1 MQQQAQQKCARLCRP
16 RQQSKRLS
24 VAVPDA
30 TVDRAIERAARES
43 FGRLV
48 SYLAWQWRDIAAAQ
62 DALGDALVKALEVW
76 PREGIPDSPDA
87 WLLTVAKRQLLQMAR
102 HDKVRFDP
110 AVTVLLAQDEAQEH
124 TFTIPDARLKL
135 LFVCAHPAID
145 EKVRIPLMLQTV
157 LGLEVA
163 DMAPALLLSPTAL
176 AQRLVRA
183 KQKIHSTGL
192 RFEEPE
198 ASELPERL
206 HHVLES
212 IYGAFGLSVDAMDAA
227 EARVLD
233 LKDEALY
240 LGRTVCQLLPESAEA
255 KGLLALMTF
264 SNARRA
270 AGVDAQGNFVPL
282 AMHDTQLWDK
292 AAILQAD
299 QLLWVAAQSRSPG
312 PFQLE
317 AAVQSAHCHRL
328 FTGQTPWQGIAA
340 LYQQINNF
348 YPTQGACVAG
358 AVALAEA
365 GDVAAGINQ
374 LDAMDPQT
382 VKAFQPWWVA
392 RAYLLSKQGSQAL
405 RDADAAYR
413 TAIGLT
419 TQQKTRDYLESVRVG
434 LD

>member
-1 MQQQAQQKCARLCRP
+1 MT
-16 RQQSKRLS
+16 
-24 VAVPDA
+24 DA
-30 TVDRAIERAARES
+30 LVDRAIERAARES
-43 FGRLV
+43 FGRLM

-76 PREGIPDSPDA
+76 PREGVPDSPDA

-110 AVTVLLAQDEAQEH
+110 AVTALLAQDEAEER

-157 LGLEVA
+157 LGLEVT
-163 DMAPALLLSPTAL
+163 DMAHALLLSPTAL

-183 KQKIHSTGL
+183 KQKIRSTGL
-192 RFEEPE
+192 RFDEPE
-198 ASELPERL
+198 ARELPERL

-212 IYGAFGLSVDAMDAA
+212 IYGAFGLSVDAMDGA

-240 LGRTVCQLLPESAEA
+240 LGSIVCQLMPESAEA

-270 AGVDAQGNFVPL
+270 AQVDAQGRFVSL
-282 AMHDTQLWDK
+282 AQQDVQLWDK
-292 AAILQAD
+292 NAIVQAD
-299 QLLWVAAQSRSPG
+299 QLLWVAAQSRTPG

-340 LYQQINNF
+340 VYQQINKF
-348 YPTQGACVAG
+348 YPTEGACVAG

-365 GDVAAGINQ
+365 GDVAAGLQQ
-374 LDAMDPQT
+374 LDAMNRDI
-382 VKAFQPWWVA
+382 VKSFQPWWVA
-392 RAYLLSKQGSQAL
+392 RGYLLSKLDKQSLNAG
-405 RDADAAYR
+405 DAAYQ

-419 TQQKTRDYLESVRVG
+419 TQQKIRDYLESVRAG
-434 LD
+434 LN